1 MNKNDILRAARGHAL
16 EKHYFYLIEVNN
28 GSPVL
33 LEKRPRSGKDIV
45 LNIVLTKQDDEFTTR
60 PCMMLFLRSAS
71 VPPVVVWR
79 SQGRPMASLKKTCKI
94 EN

>member
-1 MNKNDILRAARGHAL
+1 MNKEDILRAARGHAL

-45 LNIVLTKQDDEFTTR
+45 LNIVLTKFDDEFTKTPQYDAFFEECKR
-60 PCMMLFLRSAS
+60 APCCGMAVARSPDGQS
-71 VPPVVVWR
+71 EKDL
-79 SQGRPMASLKKTCKI
+79 QK
-94 EN
+94 